1 MDQKKP
7 IFGFFTLL
15 LKTHPEK
22 RKLLDFGKNRA
33 KKKNPITVSFPFICV
48 GCFKRGCG
56 RIADG
61 REEGDRPSL
70 GMNQN
75 PPFFGSKKPTLLSE
89 VEFQAP
95 KPHIQDLGFEAKTLV

>member
-33 KKKNPITVSFPFICV
+33 KKKKTPSQFPSPSSVLGVLSV
-48 GCFKRGCG
+48 GAVGLRTAERKGIVRHSG
-56 RIADG
+56 
-61 REEGDRPSL
+61 
-70 GMNQN
+70 
-75 PPFFGSKKPTLLSE
+75 
-89 VEFQAP
+89 
-95 KPHIQDLGFEAKTLV
+95 